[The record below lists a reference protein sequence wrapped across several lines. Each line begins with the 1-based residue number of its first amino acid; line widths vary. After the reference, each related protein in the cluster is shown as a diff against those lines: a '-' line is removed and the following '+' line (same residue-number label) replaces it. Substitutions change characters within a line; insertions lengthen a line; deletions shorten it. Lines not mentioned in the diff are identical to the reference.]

1 MPITSQA
8 TGEKYVPQSIE
19 THPIVSVHT
28 EISVLINSIFVHSE
42 NSIA

>member
-1 MPITSQA
+1 MSLN
-8 TGEKYVPQSIE
+8 QSKHIQE
-19 THPIVSVHT
+19 LVHA